1 MPFGTGSFAVEG
13 IWPGQLIGRLSTDD
27 RRRTI
32 RTQAEDL
39 AIELVGLE
47 EGSFPVLLTADREVH
62 MLNPDD
68 GGHEE
73 EQE

>member
-1 MPFGTGSFAVEG
+1 LVE
-13 IWPGQLIGRLSTDD
+13 LSTDD

-68 GGHEE
+68 GGHDE